1 MNTDRE
7 NNHGEYWANE
17 DGWVI
22 SFDIKWILNWIGS
35 KMKFL
40 FSVLLLFLTP
50 LAQGQECFYPA
61 HNMVGYSDLL
71 TSATGWNTAL
81 STITDDSGATTPPE
95 ALNVNKTFKL
105 VALAGNSA
113 LITGATGNKYV
124 VNSAGYI
131 LSIYA
136 KYSNQQW
143 IRFGTSGASTFA
155 CNYDIQNGATGSC
168 VGLSNP
174 TITAVGDGWYYLTAY
189 YSGSTAVSNA
199 FRFRV
204 EITSSSSGSAST
216 TVGGE
221 TVFLSAPQA
230 QDNRVPNPEYKK
242 YVATT
247 DFYRVWG
254 NPRRC
259 NYEFLT
265 RPFENRTT
273 EQIAAGFQ

>member
-1 MNTDRE
+1 MNTERE
-7 NNHGEYWANE
+7 DNHGEYWSNE

-22 SFDIKWILNWIGS
+22 SFNIKSILNWIGS
-35 KMKFL
+35 KMKFII
-40 FSVLLLFLTP
+40 SVLFLFLVP
-50 LAQGQECFYPA
+50 SVYGQECLYPA

-81 STITDDSGATTPPE
+81 STITDDTGSTTPPE
-95 ALNVNKTFKL
+95 ALNINKTFKL

-174 TITAVGDGWYYLTAY
+174 TITSVGDGWYYLTAY
-189 YSGSTAVSNA
+189 YFGTTAVSTS
-199 FRFRV
+199 FRYRV
-204 EITSSSSGSAST
+204 EITSSSSGSAGM

-230 QDNRVPNPEYKK
+230 QDDRVSNPENKK

-247 DFYRVWG
+247 DFYRVWAS
-254 NPRRC
+254 PRDCLITDRKW
-259 NYEFLT
+259 
-265 RPFENRTT
+265 
-273 EQIAAGFQ
+273 